1 MENIMIYGFINNK
14 INFILIVIVMVLKNL
29 VGIYN
34 VIDVQDFVLFQ
45 KEL

>member
-34 VIDVQDFVLFQ
+34 VIDV
-45 KEL
+45 